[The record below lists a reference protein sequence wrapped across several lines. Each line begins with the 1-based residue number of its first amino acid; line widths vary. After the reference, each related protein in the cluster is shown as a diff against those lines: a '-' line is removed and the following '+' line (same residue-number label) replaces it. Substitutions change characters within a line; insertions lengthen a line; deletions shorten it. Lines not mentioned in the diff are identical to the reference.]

1 MTAGFREVIF
11 VKNKYWILLFG
22 VIFAACLLLMLLPGN
37 TTPAES
43 AQVVSEG
50 KTVRIVD
57 LSAEQEFTVAVDG
70 GYNVVTVKGGKI
82 AVTAADCP
90 DQYCVKQGFC
100 NSGKQIVCLPH
111 KLVISF
117 LGESEIDG
125 AVG

>member
-1 MTAGFREVIF
+1 M
-11 VKNKYWILLFG
+11 KNKYWIA
-22 VIFAACLLLMLLPGN
+22 IFAVLFVLCLALAFLPN
-37 TTPAES
+37 NSAPAQT
-43 AQVVSEG
+43 AQVVSDG
-50 KTVRIVD
+50 KVIRI
-57 LSAEQEFTVAVDG
+57 LNLNMPQEFTVEVTG
-70 GYNVVTVKGGKI
+70 GYNTVTVRDGKV

-90 DQYCVKQGFC
+90 DQYCVRQGFC

>member
-1 MTAGFREVIF
+1 M
-11 VKNKYWILLFG
+11 KNKYWIMIIGGIVAVCLAFLLTG
-22 VIFAACLLLMLLPGN
+22 LDSTPS
-37 TTPAES
+37 TT

-50 KTVRIVD
+50 KVIRILNLAVN
-57 LSAEQEFTVAVDG
+57 EEFTVSVDSG
-70 GYNVVTVKGGKI
+70 SNTITVKDGKI

-100 NSGKQIVCLPH
+100 NSGAQIVCLPH
-111 KLVISF
+111 ALVISF

>member
-1 MTAGFREVIF
+1 M
-11 VKNKYWILLFG
+11 KNKYWIA
-22 VIFAACLLLMLLPGN
+22 IFAVLFVLCLALVFLPN
-37 TTPAES
+37 NSAPAQT
-43 AQVVSEG
+43 AQVVSDG
-50 KTVRIVD
+50 KVIRI
-57 LSAEQEFTVAVDG
+57 LNLNMPQEFTVEVAG
-70 GYNVVTVKGGKI
+70 GYNTVTVRDGKV

-90 DQYCVKQGFC
+90 DQYCVRQGFC